1 MKHVPVPQGQSL
13 YDDYFVRR
21 LVPADHPLL
30 EIDRE
35 VDFSFVRELVADLYS
50 PDRGREAVDPALLLR
65 LCFLQSYYNLSDR
78 DVISRAQT
86 DLALRVF
93 LHLGLEDELPHP
105 TMLTVFRRR
114 LGQERFREVF
124 NRSVAAAVERGLVS
138 GRLVMVD
145 SYGIVA
151 DVAIPRLRRLLMRVV
166 RRGLLALEGFGMEE
180 VGLWREWEAL
190 LADESWVQS
199 KQLRER
205 DLAAWFGLAQRVRD
219 TLTEAPVGR
228 EQEPAREAI
237 LALLSRVLQRQH
249 KPNRGQ
255 RRDTLVSDV
264 DPDARWSTRERGKKA
279 FVGYKQQIA
288 VDDGSQIITAA
299 QVTAGNVDDTE
310 AFEGLVEGHE
320 GNTGRAPEGVAGDS
334 GYSSGANRRKLK
346 RKGIGDYIAAPKP
359 KGHRQGKL
367 SAADFEP
374 QFDDDGVARRVR
386 CPAGRVAEGGK
397 WDAQEAGWTFYFT
410 QGQCAGCALRE
421 RCTKGK
427 RGRAAFVSAY
437 WREHQEARAR
447 QRQADFVAAQVAR
460 LGIERTF
467 AYQQRRSGQ
476 ARARYRGLGRV
487 AIQVL
492 LSCFTVNVVRIARA
506 SRRTATDACCPA

>member
-205 DLAAWFGLAQRVRD
+205 DLAAWFGLAQRC
-219 TLTEAPVGR
+219 
-228 EQEPAREAI
+228 ARYADGG
-237 LALLSRVLQRQH
+237 ASGARA
-249 KPNRGQ
+249 GAGAGG
-255 RRDTLVSDV
+255 
-264 DPDARWSTRERGKKA
+264 DPCA
-279 FVGYKQQIA
+279 FVEGA
-288 VDDGSQIITAA
+288 TAA
-299 QVTAGNVDDTE
+299 A
-310 AFEGLVEGHE
+310 
-320 GNTGRAPEGVAGDS
+320 
-334 GYSSGANRRKLK
+334 
-346 RKGIGDYIAAPKP
+346 
-359 KGHRQGKL
+359 
-367 SAADFEP
+367 
-374 QFDDDGVARRVR
+374 
-386 CPAGRVAEGGK
+386 
-397 WDAQEAGWTFYFT
+397 
-410 QGQCAGCALRE
+410 
-421 RCTKGK
+421 
-427 RGRAAFVSAY
+427 
-437 WREHQEARAR
+437 
-447 QRQADFVAAQVAR
+447 
-460 LGIERTF
+460 
-467 AYQQRRSGQ
+467 
-476 ARARYRGLGRV
+476 
-487 AIQVL
+487 
-492 LSCFTVNVVRIARA
+492 
-506 SRRTATDACCPA
+506 

>member
-1 MKHVPVPQGQSL
+1 
-13 YDDYFVRR
+13 
-21 LVPADHPLL
+21 
-30 EIDRE
+30 
-35 VDFSFVRELVADLYS
+35 
-50 PDRGREAVDPALLLR
+50 
-65 LCFLQSYYNLSDR
+65 
-78 DVISRAQT
+78 
-86 DLALRVF
+86 
-93 LHLGLEDELPHP
+93 
-105 TMLTVFRRR
+105 
-114 LGQERFREVF
+114 
-124 NRSVAAAVERGLVS
+124 
-138 GRLVMVD
+138 
-145 SYGIVA
+145 
-151 DVAIPRLRRLLMRVV
+151 
-166 RRGLLALEGFGMEE
+166 
-180 VGLWREWEAL
+180 
-190 LADESWVQS
+190 
-199 KQLRER
+199 
-205 DLAAWFGLAQRVRD
+205 
-219 TLTEAPVGR
+219 
-228 EQEPAREAI
+228 
-237 LALLSRVLQRQH
+237 LSRVLQRQH